1 MTKPQRPNGS
11 SDWLSEPVADGSRQC
26 LWHPQVLLLHTIYI
40 EDATSACYSLCTV
53 CKNLK
58 MKSQTSSQQAWGFIR
73 SHLEQGNLREA
84 ASAIKAALEDMENE
98 PLSIAVTGESGA
110 GMSTFINALRGTWDE
125 EEGVAPTGPMA
136 TTLQEYLKE
145 IPDCD
150 LFFIIFATRLKCNDI
165 ELAKAIAQIKK
176 KVYFIQT
183 KIDNALVSC
192 QKARPLTF
200 DKDKVLQEI
209 RNCGLAQLQEAR
221 VVADKIFLVSS
232 LDVCAYDFPE
242 LQSTLVRDLPA
253 HKRHAFMQRLSSVTE
268 AAVNGKRDSLKQK
281 IWLEALKAGAWA
293 AVPLVGLF
301 SDSERKKLEDTLSLY
316 RSHFGV
322 DDESLEKMAQDL
334 HVSLEDLK
342 ANLQSPDLLSAESDE
357 SFWEKT
363 KQMNKF
369 LHRDGGGLT
378 WRRPKRAACFLL
390 LPRP

>member
-1 MTKPQRPNGS
+1 
-11 SDWLSEPVADGSRQC
+11 
-26 LWHPQVLLLHTIYI
+26 
-40 EDATSACYSLCTV
+40 
-53 CKNLK
+53 

-110 GMSTFINALRGTWDE
+110 GMSTFINALRGTGDE
-125 EEGVAPTGPMA
+125 EEGVAPTGPVAITLQA
-136 TTLQEYLKE
+136 TAYTLPKCPGVTLWDLPSLGRPDFPLQEYLKE
-145 IPDCD
+145 IPECD
-150 LFFIIFATRLKCNDI
+150 LFFIIFATRLKCIDI
-165 ELAKAIAQIKK
+165 ELAKAIAQMKK

-316 RSHFGV
+316 RSHLGW
-322 DDESLEKMAQDL
+322 MT
-334 HVSLEDLK
+334 
-342 ANLQSPDLLSAESDE
+342 NP
-357 SFWEKT
+357 
-363 KQMNKF
+363 
-369 LHRDGGGLT
+369 
-378 WRRPKRAACFLL
+378 
-390 LPRP
+390 